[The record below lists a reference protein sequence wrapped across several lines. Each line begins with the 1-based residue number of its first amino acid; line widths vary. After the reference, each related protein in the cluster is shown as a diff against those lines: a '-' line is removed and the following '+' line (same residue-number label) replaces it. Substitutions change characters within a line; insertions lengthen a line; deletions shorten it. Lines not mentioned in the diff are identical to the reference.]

1 MPTNYTPSQVYDK
14 YVALQKQLAT
24 NITNKGVTASQTELY
39 DNLIDKVAQIENLKG
54 EERTLENFINA
65 LSEPKSIVQLEYPAE
80 PKNLFDI
87 EAFADKIIAKHP
99 TCERVTF
106 DGKRCL
112 KIVNMTASVT
122 QNTLSPA
129 HYIKFNYYSTS
140 ADFTKSFMQVKWSG
154 GTAYVDA
161 TTANQWAT
169 FEQNN
174 PNSYFNWLEAY
185 SENNSTQP
193 IYLDLDSF
201 MVAESNIPYEP
212 YPAPKTL
219 NAKLGSKNLLN
230 ADDIKNI
237 QYANIVSKGNGACVI
252 KLSSTD
258 KTITIANLYKGHL
271 PVGTYYFTAKLKI
284 ENTLGS
290 TRDNEILVFYNDTV
304 ITRWYEANSG
314 DGEYN
319 VSKSFN
325 VTDPS
330 SEVRIDFYPT
340 VNSSSSTPT
349 TEYQA
354 TFTDI
359 QLEYGNV
366 ATAYTPFISDFS
378 TVNVTRCGKNFLE
391 YPYVETTLTR
401 NGLTFTDNKDGTI
414 TVNGTATA
422 DTQFRLQDTVVCPN
436 NPNPFNSL
444 IGKKVY
450 INGSPEGSSKDTYA
464 IQWIHAGAYGNGVL
478 TVTTSRYYR
487 FAIFVKSGITVENL
501 VFKPQIELGTTAT
514 SYEPYQGQTYTPT
527 ATGEVTG
534 ITNLYP
540 TTTLLTDNAGVVFEQ
555 VTGGFYKEILPST
568 DKNGITKVY
577 QPSVDSTIDS
587 NIKPENIKKGVKILG
602 ILGTYDGN

>member
-1 MPTNYTPSQVYDK
+1 MSTAGYLQDAKNQQKRLAETITAKGITATATEK
-14 YVALQKQLAT
+14 YKDLV
-24 NITNKGVTASQTELY
+24 
-39 DNLIDKVAQIENLKG
+39 DKVAQIENLKG
-54 EERTLENFINA
+54 EERTLENFSNV
-65 LSEPKSIVQLEYPAE
+65 LSEPKSIVQLEYPE

-87 EAFADKIIAKHP
+87 SKAELTNAQLVDGSIQFTSTNGTIDYKLPAGTYTISFKRNIDGIVYLRNGKVTSGYIA
-99 TCERVTF
+99 TIAATGISATF
-106 DGKRCL
+106 TFTGNVDGYLRINSFTNGL
-112 KIVNMTASVT
+112 
-122 QNTLSPA
+122 TLSD
-129 HYIKFNYYSTS
+129 IQIEK
-140 ADFTKSFMQVKWSG
+140 G
-154 GTAYVDA
+154 
-161 TTANQWAT
+161 TTAT
-169 FEQNN
+169 
-174 PNSYFNWLEAY
+174 
-185 SENNSTQP
+185 
-193 IYLDLDSF
+193 
-201 MVAESNIPYEP
+201 PYEP

-230 ADDIKNI
+230 ADDIKNT
-237 QYANIVSKGNGACVI
+237 QNVNIVSKGNGACVI
-252 KLSSTD
+252 KLSSTN
-258 KTITIANLYKGHL
+258 KITTIANLYKGHL

-290 TRDNEILVFYNDTV
+290 TRDNEILVFYNNTV

-325 VTDPS
+325 VIDPS

-366 ATAYTPFISDFS
+366 ATSYTPYISDL
-378 TVNVTRCGKNFLE
+378 TAVNVTRCGKNLFDKNNANIIAG
-391 YPYVETTLTR
+391 YINANVITAAYTSRCIYIPCNPNTTYTVSKIATAR
-401 NGLTFTDNKDGTI
+401 FVVAFTNVIPTA
-414 TVNGTATA
+414 GTAVTNRVQNFTA
-422 DTQFRLQDTVVCPN
+422 TSITATSGADSKYIVVWPYNSAYDTTTTIDEILATV
-436 NPNPFNSL
+436 
-444 IGKKVY
+444 
-450 INGSPEGSSKDTYA
+450 
-464 IQWIHAGAYGNGVL
+464 
-478 TVTTSRYYR
+478 
-487 FAIFVKSGITVENL
+487 
-501 VFKPQIELGTTAT
+501 QIELGSTAT
-514 SYEPYQGQTYTPT
+514 TYEPYQGQTYTPT
-527 ATGEVTG
+527 ATGEVAG

-540 TTTLLTDNAGVVFEQ
+540 TTTLLTDNAGVIFEQ